1 MGLIVRN
8 LVLLLCFLALAVPA
22 VAESELDVRLVVDIS
37 GSMKQND
44 PNNLRQP
51 AVRLITEFL
60 GEDTSAGV
68 WTFGQYVNML
78 VPHGTVDT
86 QWRELALSRVPQI
99 NSAGLRTN
107 IGGALEVASDDFY
120 RDQRRDN
127 THFILLTDGM
137 VDIAPSS
144 LPDAAERNRTERRRI
159 LETVVPRLAEKGA
172 RIHAIALSPS
182 ADLALLRQMAQATG
196 GSASVA
202 QTDQSLSRVF
212 LEALNRARP
221 SEEVP
226 LQGSGFTID
235 DSVSEFTAV
244 IFHGRDGGRP
254 DLIGPSGASFSEA
267 TTGGASTGADAVRW
281 SRADDYT
288 IVTVENPPAGSWS
301 IAGEFAE
308 GTRVRIVSDLVM
320 TVSDL
325 PAYFFAGE
333 ELPLNVG
340 FESEGQ
346 ALTDP
351 EFLQVMTVR
360 VDLLTDD
367 GRSGSKTLSKPGE
380 VPEDGVYRD
389 LISRLKQPGE
399 YTFTVTADGGTF
411 QRQSRQT
418 TVLRPPVDV
427 AIEGQGTGAQSRY
440 DVRVQVNEPSL
451 VADQSRVSAIIT
463 GPDGS
468 SNVEPLEYRQSTTDW
483 LYTLDPDGGSP
494 GEYSVV
500 IELEAESAD
509 GAPVTYKT
517 APVALQ
523 LPRDSASAEYPVVE
537 APDEPAPAEPGPLA
551 DEEAPAPGA
560 SENLEES
567 PPQESIAPDLAA
579 LAETPEAEDPVVPWS
594 TADQTSR
601 DQASVPEAPGAA
613 DASESGGLLWWALG
627 AGGVAALAL
636 GLTAWLVRRKRKGVP
651 EADDQAAEDS
661 AESKESEPEPEPEM
675 SKDDVAEDE
684 PPVPDL
690 TDNLSDDD
698 ADAVIQRVM
707 ADAQVEEDTRP
718 DQAEDDDEFSLED
731 LDLSESDQLPDAE
744 GPDGEDGAEEDE
756 PQPDKR

>member
-8 LVLLLCFLALAVPA
+8 LVLLLCFMAQAVPA

-60 GEDTSAGV
+60 PEGTSAGV

-78 VPHGTVDT
+78 VPHGTVDI

-107 IGGALEVASDDFY
+107 IGRALEVASDDFY

-127 THFILLTDGM
+127 IHFILLTDGM
-137 VDIAPSS
+137 VDVAPSS
-144 LPDAAERNRTERRRI
+144 LPDAAERNRAERQRI

-172 RIHAIALSPS
+172 QIHAIALSPS

-196 GSASVA
+196 GSASIA
-202 QTDQSLSRVF
+202 ETDQSLSRVF

-267 TTGGASTGADAVRW
+267 TTKGASTGADAVRW
-281 SRADDYT
+281 SRGDDYT
-288 IVTVENPPAGSWS
+288 IVTVENPAAGSWS

-351 EFLQVMTVR
+351 EFLQVMTVK

-380 VPEDGVYRD
+380 VPEDGIYRD

-427 AIEGQGTGAQSRY
+427 NIEGQGTGAQSRY
-440 DVRVQVNEPSL
+440 DLRVQVNEPSL
-451 VADQSRVSAIIT
+451 VADQSRVSAIII
-463 GPDGS
+463 GPDGTS
-468 SNVEPLEYRQSTTDW
+468 KVEPLEYRQSTTDW
-483 LYTLDPDGGSP
+483 LYTLAPDDGGSP

-509 GAPVTYKT
+509 GDPVTYKT

-551 DEEAPAPGA
+551 DEEAQAPAAP
-560 SENLEES
+560 ENPEES
-567 PPQESIAPDLAA
+567 PSQESIAPDLAA
-579 LAETPEAEDPVVPWS
+579 QAETPEAEDPGVAQS
-594 TADQTSR
+594 TADQTSG
-601 DQASVPEAPGAA
+601 DQASVPETPGAA
-613 DASESGGLLWWALG
+613 GARESGGLLWWALG

-651 EADDQAAEDS
+651 EADDQAAEGS
-661 AESKESEPEPEPEM
+661 AVSKEPEPEM

-690 TDNLSDDD
+690 TDSLSDDD

-707 ADAQVEEDTRP
+707 ADAQVEEDAQP

-731 LDLSESDQLPDAE
+731 LDLSESDQLPQTED
-744 GPDGEDGAEEDE
+744 PDGEDRAEEDK